1 MSHALGE
8 DATSEGL
15 GHMTDVGRDDLDL
28 IEPDAPETSESS
40 GKGSIITLTTVIAL
54 LVATA
59 LTVLGIGA
67 ADNAV
72 ANYDASSWLWSS
84 TRGEV
89 DRVNGVTARVDT
101 RSKLKDAQNHEI
113 QISQTDKYLILR
125 DLDTGEVSALDLTTL
140 QVSAIL
146 PTTPGLGVS
155 VALHGESAFVIDSIQ
170 GQVRQLDPRSLAPTG
185 DAIALPNG
193 VVPGGFDGKG
203 ALWIAVPTEGTVV
216 AIIPGSVGASPKVLR
231 TVTVADPGHD
241 LVLSTLDDGVA
252 VLDNTSQ
259 ALLTVVGDKVDTVT
273 VPIDK
278 PAIMPARTS
287 GPSLP
292 VTVADDRQV
301 VIVNGKKVRQFTV
314 PGSGPLAAAVSF
326 ADHVY
331 CADSAAGV
339 VYEFDANGKLVTQ
352 IKVPSAG
359 GTLELDVRENH
370 LFINAPDGST
380 ARVVNDKHVVKEVNK
395 YTDGVLGADPP
406 PPPPVTQPPKPTK
419 SVPGKPQS
427 VTAVAGDASAV
438 VTWRK
443 SADNGSAITKYII
456 EGGPAPITVGA
467 SQRSVEIKGLTN
479 AKAYK
484 FTVYA
489 VNAVGAGP
497 KATSPTVTP
506 TADVPDPPA
515 SVTAKAKPDG
525 TVDVTWPAANGQGR
539 KIISYTV
546 TSVSSGAPA
555 PVGSVTGTT
564 MTIAKGSLTY
574 GTQYAFSVVALND
587 KNAGSKPSPV
597 SNSIVPFAAPGAP
610 KNVTAATV
618 TDQRGTVR
626 VSWQAAPENGR
637 KIDRYV
643 VDAGKGPQNVTG
655 TSITLNGFTDD
666 AAVEVNVHAVNEAG
680 AGPDVKAVART
691 IGVPTVTITGNSSDY
706 TTVSVTFTPNNK
718 GGAATCQL
726 ALQNSGYTQAPC
738 TTAPVTLTVTL
749 LWPNTHY
756 DYTVSVI
763 TAAGT
768 ASEAGN
774 RNTNQ
779 LRFTV
784 ICPNNSDGYCNEGI
798 FAYRSP
804 SQDGTAVNP
813 GLKAGTTG
821 IPQCHIAGN
830 KSINAEP
837 WGAKE
842 SSQWLRFSYGGS
854 DVYFPFAWAR
864 MDGGDNINLIPPC

>member
-1 MSHALGE
+1 MSDALGE

-155 VALHGESAFVIDSIQ
+155 VALHGESAFVIDSVQ

-216 AIIPGSVGASPKVLR
+216 AIVPGAVGASPKVLR

-241 LVLSTLDDGVA
+241 LILSTLDDGVA

-259 ALLTVVGDKVDTVT
+259 ALLTVVGDKVDTVV

-278 PAIMPARTS
+278 PAIMPTRTS

-314 PGSGPLAAAVSF
+314 PGSGPLSAAVTF

-331 CADSAAGV
+331 CADSVAGI

-352 IKVPSAG
+352 IKVKSAG

-380 ARVVNDKHVVKEVNK
+380 AQVVNDKHVVKEVNK

-406 PPPPVTQPPKPTK
+406 PPPAVTQTPKPTK
-419 SVPGKPQS
+419 
-427 VTAVAGDASAV
+427 
-438 VTWRK
+438 
-443 SADNGSAITKYII
+443 
-456 EGGPAPITVGA
+456 
-467 SQRSVEIKGLTN
+467 
-479 AKAYK
+479 
-484 FTVYA
+484 
-489 VNAVGAGP
+489 
-497 KATSPTVTP
+497 
-506 TADVPDPPA
+506 
-515 SVTAKAKPDG
+515 
-525 TVDVTWPAANGQGR
+525 
-539 KIISYTV
+539 
-546 TSVSSGAPA
+546 
-555 PVGSVTGTT
+555 
-564 MTIAKGSLTY
+564 
-574 GTQYAFSVVALND
+574 
-587 KNAGSKPSPV
+587 
-597 SNSIVPFAAPGAP
+597 
-610 KNVTAATV
+610 
-618 TDQRGTVR
+618 
-626 VSWQAAPENGR
+626 
-637 KIDRYV
+637 
-643 VDAGKGPQNVTG
+643 
-655 TSITLNGFTDD
+655 
-666 AAVEVNVHAVNEAG
+666 
-680 AGPDVKAVART
+680 
-691 IGVPTVTITGNSSDY
+691 
-706 TTVSVTFTPNNK
+706 
-718 GGAATCQL
+718 
-726 ALQNSGYTQAPC
+726 
-738 TTAPVTLTVTL
+738 
-749 LWPNTHY
+749 
-756 DYTVSVI
+756 
-763 TAAGT
+763 
-768 ASEAGN
+768 
-774 RNTNQ
+774 
-779 LRFTV
+779 
-784 ICPNNSDGYCNEGI
+784 
-798 FAYRSP
+798 
-804 SQDGTAVNP
+804 
-813 GLKAGTTG
+813 
-821 IPQCHIAGN
+821 
-830 KSINAEP
+830 
-837 WGAKE
+837 
-842 SSQWLRFSYGGS
+842 
-854 DVYFPFAWAR
+854 
-864 MDGGDNINLIPPC
+864 